1 MEIRKELTTSDSTDS
16 TPKEDVKREVYELMK
31 LVVLFL
37 LIFWGLKTFVVEG
50 YEVQGASM
58 QPTLV
63 DSERILVFKLGNQ
76 LSRLPFLANLETV
89 DSGDVIVFD
98 SNIENN
104 KRYIK
109 RVIAKGPPNESGK
122 KAVAHPIESTLPGL
136 YDVNVR
142 FEQGRIFVDN
152 HLLQEDYLLDEERYS
167 PERDERYLRPGEYYV
182 LGDNRSESKDSR
194 SFGPVHQEQIIG
206 KAIFRFWPISK
217 IGLL

>member
-1 MEIRKELTTSDSTDS
+1 MEIRKEHVASDSSDS
-16 TPKEDVKREVYELMK
+16 SPKEDVRREVYELMK

-58 QPTLV
+58 LPTLS
-63 DSERILVFKLGNQ
+63 DSERILVFKLGHQ
-76 LSRLPFLANLETV
+76 LARLPFLANLDTV
-89 DSGDVIVFD
+89 KAGDVIVFD

-109 RVIAKGPPNESGK
+109 RIIAKGPPYESGK
-122 KAVAHPIESTLPGL
+122 KAVAHPIEGSLPGL

-152 HLLQEDYLLDEERYS
+152 HLLQEDYLLDKERYS
-167 PERDERYLRPGEYYV
+167 PERDERYLRSGEYYV